1 MFISDNITRKS
12 NLEES
17 DSISSYMGFSC
28 QQNPYCFEEF
38 YKLLE
43 SIKPSRILEIG
54 TSLGGLTS
62 YLKHVATEIGLST
75 VVRSYDIYELNWYNE
90 LRDNDNV
97 DIRVEN
103 IFEDNYSKLTDTEII
118 DFIQSDGITLI
129 LCDGGNKIEE
139 FNLLSN
145 YMKSSDVIMAH
156 DYAYNPDFFESEIN
170 KKYWNWHEISES
182 DIAEAVERNNL
193 SSFMQEGFTKAVWV
207 CKNKQ

>member
-1 MFISDNITRKS
+1 MFNSENITKKS
-12 NLEES
+12 NLEAS
-17 DSISSYMGFSC
+17 DSISSYMEFSC

-90 LRDNDNV
+90 LRDNDNI

-129 LCDGGNKIEE
+129 LCDGGNKIGE

-156 DYAYNPDFFESEIN
+156 DYAYNADSFESEIN